1 MEQTKLNEQI
11 AETEPN
17 AEAEIYE
24 GDRAEA
30 VSLKKFKDVESLQN
44 AYKALE
50 AEFTKRCQR
59 LKALEEENRR
69 LMEEAETKQNSSAET
84 AGDENADERYIEE
97 FFERFPEA
105 EALVREISAYA
116 VGGDNFGKKGYME
129 RAYVDYLKD
138 AFEKLK
144 SESLT
149 EEYLLSHIEGTP
161 IKEKIIRDYLAGVR
175 NSNAAPLLIG
185 EGGEIALSPLIRPK
199 NLHEAALLAQK
210 MLKLK

>member
-59 LKALEEENRR
+59 L
-69 LMEEAETKQNSSAET
+69 
-84 AGDENADERYIEE
+84 
-97 FFERFPEA
+97 
-105 EALVREISAYA
+105 
-116 VGGDNFGKKGYME
+116 
-129 RAYVDYLKD
+129 
-138 AFEKLK
+138 
-144 SESLT
+144 
-149 EEYLLSHIEGTP
+149 
-161 IKEKIIRDYLAGVR
+161 
-175 NSNAAPLLIG
+175 
-185 EGGEIALSPLIRPK
+185 
-199 NLHEAALLAQK
+199 
-210 MLKLK
+210 